1 MLKKHTAWLLFEKI
15 CKFELQVRMKVRTC
29 AKCLV
34 QNAKKKQS
42 KTDNVPKANK
52 SFLKV

>member
-15 CKFELQVRMKVRTC
+15 CKFELQVRLKVHTC
-29 AKCLV
+29 AKRLV

-42 KTDNVPKANK
+42 KPGNVPKANK